1 MVATTDESARRV
13 PILVITYYVYVRITQ
28 KCHLRSGK
36 RHRQV
41 ERMDSSKQA
50 TGQSSP
56 PESSQPLQW
65 ACPGVSVRKRWLTG
79 LGVALAALVF
89 LFIGFA
95 EGAMVVST
103 IIGIIFIACFI
114 WYLRIVAPVPFTLTL
129 DAESITRQDQGS
141 SPTTIPWDRLAKV
154 KQEVFKNGTAVSL
167 TVYKRVG
174 ERGLHRAWV
183 VYRDDIPRFDELVQS
198 MRAALPEETPWIVE
212 QVHE

>member
-1 MVATTDESARRV
+1 
-13 PILVITYYVYVRITQ
+13 
-28 KCHLRSGK
+28 
-36 RHRQV
+36 
-41 ERMDSSKQA
+41 MDSSKQA

-56 PESSQPLQW
+56 LEPSQPQQW
-65 ACPGVSVRKRWLTG
+65 VCPGVSVRKRWLTG

-103 IIGIIFIACFI
+103 VIGIIFIACFI

-141 SPTTIPWDRLAKV
+141 SPTTIPWDRLAKI

-183 VYRDDIPRFDELVQS
+183 VYRDDIPRFDELVES
-198 MRAALPEETPWIVE
+198 VRAALPEGTPWIVE